1 MRSPLDTMTAGQRR
15 QRGFSL
21 IEVMFASMILSV
33 FILGLG
39 GFWYTASSHATDL
52 VLKQKAIFVLNAE
65 VERLSALYVFTGF
78 AADATNGPLVTVGYD
93 GLSTIPT
100 VRLVYPSTLGA
111 YASSNYI
118 TTSAATFSTGSE
130 FLVWQNTSFL
140 PWLDRT
146 YVWIDKSRNIVGR
159 LSWVVAN
166 INVGSCIGNTDCSCQ
181 RFDNATATGG
191 RCQTLDVYLE
201 YPYRFVST
209 GSVTA
214 PAQLQTISLKTIVGR
229 G

>member
-1 MRSPLDTMTAGQRR
+1 MPAGRQR

-21 IEVMFASMILSV
+21 LEVMFASMILSV

-39 GFWYTASSHATDL
+39 GFWYTASTRVSDV

-65 VERLSALYVFTGF
+65 IERLTALYVYTNF
-78 AADATNGPLVTVGYD
+78 ASDFFNGPLATVGYD

-100 VRLVYPSTLGA
+100 TRLIYPGNLGA

-130 FLVWQNTSFL
+130 FLVWQTTSFL

-159 LSWVVAN
+159 LSWVAAN
-166 INVGSCIGNTDCSCQ
+166 INVSSPCIGNTDCSCQ
-181 RFDNATATGG
+181 RFDNVSTTGG